1 MLTKIEKQVLKE
13 ILQINYNKDPWAKNN
28 PIIKNIYFK
37 LKLDYEN
44 N

>member
-13 ILQINYNKDPWAKNN
+13 ILQIRYNKEPQSKNN

-37 LKLDYEN
+37 LKLDHEN